1 MYKQQAI
8 QMKII
13 KILSSIF
20 DKIKSFFSW
29 GQLQEQAPSL
39 LLVLYEVRPETI
51 FSFFQEEM
59 INHIALMQRAG
70 FLIKVE
76 VLTEQIP
83 DEYIGRLS
91 VWCEGILES
100 PRHWLLPQG
109 YFDRIQFV
117 SR

>member
-1 MYKQQAI
+1 
-8 QMKII
+8 MKII
-13 KILSSIF
+13 KRLSSIL

-29 GQLQEQAPSL
+29 EQSQGQAPFL
-39 LLVLYEVRPETI
+39 LLVLYEVRPEI
-51 FSFFQEEM
+51 LPSFFREEM
-59 INHIALMQRAG
+59 TNHIALMQRAG
-70 FLIKVE
+70 FLIEVE